1 MVTAE
6 NGYNDH
12 AYTFSLGRTNPVDNV
27 LARDEILDQAGS
39 QAGGTGGDGQTQG
52 NPWQVTPLAR
62 TPPRSL

>member
-27 LARDEILDQAGS
+27 LERSEILNQAGS
-39 QAGGTGGDGQTQG
+39 QQAGGTGGDGQTVG
-52 NPWQVTPLAR
+52 
-62 TPPRSL
+62 